1 MNQHPVN
8 ALSLQKA
15 ILFFK
20 QPAWTRLTEA
30 LYKKYIEYGRIGGQ
44 VVLQQCTSEEQ
55 REIARFLGRPL
66 PSATD
71 LSVRLTD
78 FQQALTKSSF
88 ACDLPIL
95 LLALFP
101 ERSHVTKQQQK
112 EQQVLFQQQ
121 FSEDLS
127 LLIESL
133 PLGSIG
139 RSWLV
144 NGNHGRDALFRQ
156 HKNESREMQKQLLQV
171 LQLIVSALDWLPP
184 SPSFQSLS
192 HFAFDISGDPHFF
205 DANTANGRLFL
216 SALADLHD
224 LEVSEKVVRRSE
236 KEMLNLETY
245 PAEQDHWRH
254 LLYYEA
260 GLLVDTVSSTVAVF
274 HLKYAQE
281 QSGQTDALIT
291 HAGERV
297 LVLPLRQLLGWK
309 KILPSSKR
317 IYVFENPQ
325 VFEVI
330 IDELLKLYNMLGNS
344 KQEILPTLVCTSGWP
359 SVASIRFL
367 NLLTQ
372 SSPDVQ
378 LYYSGDF
385 DMQGLRIARYFL
397 ARYPQQCLL
406 WRFDP
411 FSYLT
416 ALHHREVILEANE
429 VTSLLNLPEVFSA
442 LVKEMQQERKKAYQE
457 GITPLLLEDIR
468 SAL

>member
-1 MNQHPVN
+1 
-8 ALSLQKA
+8 
-15 ILFFK
+15 
-20 QPAWTRLTEA
+20 
-30 LYKKYIEYGRIGGQ
+30 
-44 VVLQQCTSEEQ
+44 
-55 REIARFLGRPL
+55 
-66 PSATD
+66 
-71 LSVRLTD
+71 
-78 FQQALTKSSF
+78 
-88 ACDLPIL
+88 
-95 LLALFP
+95 
-101 ERSHVTKQQQK
+101 
-112 EQQVLFQQQ
+112 
-121 FSEDLS
+121 
-127 LLIESL
+127 
-133 PLGSIG
+133 
-139 RSWLV
+139 
-144 NGNHGRDALFRQ
+144 
-156 HKNESREMQKQLLQV
+156 
-171 LQLIVSALDWLPP
+171 VSALDRLPP

-224 LEVSEKVVRRSE
+224 LEVSENVVRRSE

-330 IDELLKLYNMLGNS
+330 IDELLKLYNTLGNS

-378 LYYSGDF
+378 FYYSGDF

-416 ALHHREVILEANE
+416 ALHHRGAILAGNE
-429 VTSLLNLPEVFSA
+429 VANLLKLPEVFSA
-442 LVKEMQQERKKAYQE
+442 LVNEMRKERKKTYQE